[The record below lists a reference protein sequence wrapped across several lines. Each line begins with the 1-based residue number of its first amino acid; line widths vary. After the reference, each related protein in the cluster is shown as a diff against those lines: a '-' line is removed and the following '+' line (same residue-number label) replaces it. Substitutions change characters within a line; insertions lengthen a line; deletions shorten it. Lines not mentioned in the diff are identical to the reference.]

1 LFRRKTS
8 FEKQL
13 IFQNIFSRKLT
24 HFPVFG
30 NNLQNKARKRFLMF
44 GKQKKKKISFPPL
57 KDFGKHEN
65 EIGSVPDYRDELVL

>member
-13 IFQNIFSRKLT
+13 IFQKIFSKKLT

-30 NNLQNKARKRFLMF
+30 NNLQNKVRKRFLMF
-44 GKQKKKKISFPPL
+44 GKQKKKISFPPL
-57 KDFGKHEN
+57 KDFGKHES
-65 EIGSVPDYRDELVL
+65 EIGSIPDYRDELVL